1 MKQEEVIADL
11 QKKLQ
16 DHPEVYQQI
25 ALEGFDSS

>member
-1 MKQEEVIADL
+1 MKQSEIIADL

-25 ALEGFDSS
+25 ALAEPDTA

>member
-1 MKQEEVIADL
+1 MKKNQVIADL

-25 ALEGFDSS
+25 ALEEADPV

>member
-1 MKQEEVIADL
+1 MKQEQVIADL

-25 ALEGFDSS
+25 ALAESNTV